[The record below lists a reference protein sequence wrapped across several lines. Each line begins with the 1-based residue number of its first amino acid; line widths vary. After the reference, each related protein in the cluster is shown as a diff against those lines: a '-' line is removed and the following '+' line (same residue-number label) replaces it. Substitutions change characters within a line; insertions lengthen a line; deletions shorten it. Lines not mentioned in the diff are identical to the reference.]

1 MFAAP
6 VALFLAFALGLWLAV
21 HYLVPAAHALVVAAW
36 HSFRRVASRNPR
48 FVTLGE
54 RLDRRFGQY
63 RTYLPVFLIV
73 AGGAAVSFGAADVF
87 ADIAEG
93 LSEGSAIARAADSW
107 FWTMSRLYR
116 SSGATWFFTFF
127 TILGTP
133 VALGA
138 LVLVV
143 AAVLLARGRYRWALY
158 LVLTTTIGGIVNRL
172 LKAYFLRERPD
183 LAEAI
188 RSASGYSFPSGHAM
202 GSTIVFGALT
212 YLALRHFGR
221 WRDRSAFLAI
231 ALSTVLAISLSRIYL
246 GVHWITDVVA
256 GIAAGLVW
264 VIFAT
269 VAYEASRRIRK
280 ARKRRSAEGTAGGM
294 SSRA

>member
-1 MFAAP
+1 MSSLAP
-6 VALFLAFALGLWLAV
+6 IALFLAFALGLWLAI
-21 HYLVPAAHALVVAAW
+21 HYLVPAARAGLVASWRGA
-36 HSFRRVASRNPR
+36 RRLVSRNPR

-54 RLDRRFGQY
+54 RLDRRFGKY
-63 RTYLPVFLIV
+63 RTYLPVLLIV
-73 AGGAAVSFGAADVF
+73 GAGAIVSFAAADVF
-87 ADIAEG
+87 TDIA
-93 LSEGSAIARAADSW
+93 GSLREDSALARAADSW
-107 FWTMSRLYR
+107 FWTTSRLYH

-138 LVLVV
+138 IVLVV
-143 AAVLLARGRYRWALY
+143 AATLLARGRARWAFY
-158 LVLTTTIGGIVNRL
+158 LAGTSLVGGLLNSA
-172 LKAYFLRERPD
+172 LKAYFVRQRPD

-188 RSASGYSFPSGHAM
+188 RQASGYSFPSGHAM

-212 YLALRHFGR
+212 YLALRHF
-221 WRDRSAFLAI
+221 RDWHERSATMAI
-231 ALSTVLAISLSRIYL
+231 AISTVLAISLSRIYL

-269 VAYEASRRIRK
+269 VAYEASRRVRK
-280 ARKRRSAEGTAGGM
+280 VRARRNSTG
-294 SSRA
+294 